1 MDHRGRID
9 ETEENYR
16 AFKTRFIKA
25 NGNLGTEYIFPA
37 FTHDSTVMTGLF
49 LWMS

>member
-16 AFKTRFIKA
+16 SLKTRFIKA
-25 NGNLGTEYIFPA
+25 NGNLRSKYIFPA
-37 FTHDSTVMTGLF
+37 FTHDSTVVIRHF
-49 LWMS
+49 